1 MTVRQLKVA
10 VIGAGASGLC
20 AARHLL
26 AKPHVFAPPVVYEQ
40 SDCVGG
46 TWVYNERTGN
56 DDYGLPIH
64 SSMYRDLRTNLPKE
78 VMGFPDFPFEAR
90 PPSFIHHSDVR
101 SYLEKY
107 TDRFEIRPHI
117 KFLTYVELVNPV
129 SGPTGDVQS
138 SWEVTSLNLK
148 SHSRSMERF
157 DSVIVCN
164 GHYSDPFIPHI
175 PEIEH
180 FKGQTMHSHEFRF
193 AEPFT
198 GKNLVLLGA
207 GPSGIDI
214 ALELCS
220 VAKQVVLIHKHS
232 FISSHLP
239 PNCLLLKGVNRFSQT
254 GVICNDGMEYPA
266 DVFMFCTGY
275 NYSFPFLAREVGLNI
290 KDHRVTPLY
299 KHIVHTT
306 FPTLLFIGLCKT
318 VCPFPLFHC
327 QVLFALATLDGT
339 CKLPPKPDM
348 DAVTECEYKS
358 CLQNGISH
366 RHFHKLDSLQ
376 WNYIDELVHLAKS
389 DPLPPVTKDLYE
401 ANKEMRKQDLCNY
414 KRFNYEIVS
423 PDTWIKVNPKPF

>member
-1 MTVRQLKVA
+1 MRACQLKVA

-26 AKPHVFAPPVVYEQ
+26 AKPHIFAPPVVYEH

-46 TWVYNERTGN
+46 TWVYTERTGN
-56 DDYGLPIH
+56 DDHGLPIH

-78 VMGFPDFPFEAR
+78 VMGFPDFPFEVG
-90 PPSFIHHSDVR
+90 PPSFIHHTDVR
-101 SYLEKY
+101 AYLERY
-107 TDRFEIRPHI
+107 TNRFEIQPHI

-129 SGPTGDVQS
+129 SEPTGAAQS

-148 SHSRSMERF
+148 THSRSIERF

-164 GHYSDPFIPHI
+164 GHYSDPCIPHI
-175 PEIEH
+175 PEIEN
-180 FKGQTMHSHEFRF
+180 FKGQTMHSHEYRS
-193 AEPFT
+193 AEPFV

-214 ALELCS
+214 AMELCS

-232 FISSHLP
+232 FTFSHLP
-239 PNCLLLKGVNRFSQT
+239 PNCLLVRGVNRFSRT

-275 NYSFPFLAREVGLNI
+275 NYSFPFLATDVCLNI

-306 FPTLLFIGLCKT
+306 FPALLFIGLCKT
-318 VCPFPLFHC
+318 VCPFPLFHY

-339 CKLPPKPDM
+339 YKLPSKSDM
-348 DAVTECEYKS
+348 DAATEQEYKS
-358 CLQNGISH
+358 SLQNGISH
-366 RHFHKLDSLQ
+366 KHFHKLDSLQ
-376 WNYIDELVHLAKS
+376 WDYNDELALLAKCA
-389 DPLPPVTKDLYE
+389 PLLPVIKDLYE
-401 ANKEMRKQDLCNY
+401 ANKKIRQQDLCNY
-414 KRFNYEIVS
+414 KKYNYEIVG
-423 PDTWIKVNPKPF
+423 PDTWIKVNSEPF